1 MTTVTASPTT
11 ITDATAGTG
20 TFTVTVVFGE
30 AMDTS
35 VAATPVLTFA
45 PGVATTLTLTG
56 GVWSAG
62 DTTYTATYDVADG
75 NVDHDSVTIDVT
87 GAKDAAGNA
96 QQDYTPESEFAID
109 TLNPTVTTV
118 TASPTTITDATA
130 GTGTFTVTV
139 VFGEAMDTSVAATPV
154 LTFAPGVA
162 TTLTLTGGVW
172 SAGDT
177 TYTAT
182 YDVADGNVDH
192 DSVTIDV
199 TGAKDAAGNAQQDYT
214 PESEFA
220 IDTLNPTVTTVTASP
235 TTITD
240 ATAGTGT
247 FTVTVVFGEAMDT
260 SVAATPV
267 LTFAPGVAT
276 TLTLTGGVWSAG
288 DTTYTATYD
297 VADGNVDHDSVT
309 IDVTGAKDAAGNAQ
323 QDYTPESEFAIDT
336 LNPTVTTV
344 TASPTTITDATA
356 GTGTFTVTVVFG
368 EAMDTSVA
376 ATPVLTFA
384 PGVATTLTLTGG
396 VWSAG
401 DTTYTATY
409 DVADGNVD
417 HDSVT
422 IDVTGAKDAAGN
434 AQQDYTPESEFA
446 IDTLNPTVTTVTAS
460 PTTITDATAGTG
472 TFTVTVVFGE
482 AMDTSV
488 AATPVLTFAPGVA
501 TTLTLTGGV
510 WSAGDTTY
518 TATYDVAD
526 GNVDHDSVTID
537 VTGAKDAAG
546 TRSKTTH
553 RRASSPSTR

>member
-199 TGAKDAAGNAQQDYT
+199 TGAKDAAGNA
-214 PESEFA
+214 
-220 IDTLNPTVTTVTASP
+220 
-235 TTITD
+235 
-240 ATAGTGT
+240 
-247 FTVTVVFGEAMDT
+247 
-260 SVAATPV
+260 
-267 LTFAPGVAT
+267 
-276 TLTLTGGVWSAG
+276 
-288 DTTYTATYD
+288 
-297 VADGNVDHDSVT
+297 
-309 IDVTGAKDAAGNAQ
+309 
-323 QDYTPESEFAIDT
+323 
-336 LNPTVTTV
+336 
-344 TASPTTITDATA
+344 
-356 GTGTFTVTVVFG
+356 
-368 EAMDTSVA
+368 
-376 ATPVLTFA
+376 
-384 PGVATTLTLTGG
+384 
-396 VWSAG
+396 
-401 DTTYTATY
+401 
-409 DVADGNVD
+409 
-417 HDSVT
+417 
-422 IDVTGAKDAAGN
+422 
-434 AQQDYTPESEFA
+434 
-446 IDTLNPTVTTVTAS
+446 
-460 PTTITDATAGTG
+460 
-472 TFTVTVVFGE
+472 
-482 AMDTSV
+482 
-488 AATPVLTFAPGVA
+488 
-501 TTLTLTGGV
+501 
-510 WSAGDTTY
+510 
-518 TATYDVAD
+518 
-526 GNVDHDSVTID
+526 
-537 VTGAKDAAG
+537 
-546 TRSKTTH
+546 SKTTH